1 MSIETLFRIDEDED
15 KIFISSSASSENINE
30 ILRTNSHDRVEFSDS
45 VNQVSNIDMAMDL
58 GGLDV
63 EDDDYLSDLDSDT
76 NSPVIRAVDDIIKKA
91 YGLRASDIHIEPYE
105 KMVLVRYRVDG
116 SLIDG
121 AKLPFISMK
130 PLIARIKIISGL
142 NITEK
147 RKPQDG
153 RSFINIAGH
162 KLDLRISFI
171 PGQHGERCV
180 IRILDSKGLDDII
193 KNSSKSKRYNKILK
207 MSRRKNGFL
216 IVCGPTGS
224 GKSTTMYGIIE
235 KIRSS
240 KINILTIED
249 PVEYEIQGISQT
261 QVDEQNGMGFSDGL
275 RSILRQDPDVILVG
289 EIRDSETAKMS
300 VQSSLTGHMVFSTL
314 HTNSAIGTITRLVNL
329 GIDKILIESSLTGV
343 ISQRLVKKLCDCC
356 VKSNTEIDLYNRT
369 IKEKNKAV
377 GCVKC
382 NHTGYHGRVAVY
394 GIIENDKKFKKFLHG
409 DIDKSSIND
418 GLIDDCIDLVEDG
431 VCDILELESLYLS
444 K

>member
-1 MSIETLFRIDEDED
+1 MSIETLFRIEED
-15 KIFISSSASSENINE
+15 KIFISAAASSESINE
-30 ILRTNSHDRVEFSDS
+30 ILRTNSYNSVEF
-45 VNQVSNIDMAMDL
+45 IDKIDNVGEIDIVMDL
-58 GGLDV
+58 EGLDNS
-63 EDDDYLSDLDSDT
+63 DDDHLSNLDNDT
-76 NSPVIRAVDDIIKKA
+76 NSPIIKAVDDIIKKA
-91 YGLRASDIHIEPYE
+91 YSLRASDIHIEPYE
-105 KMVLVRYRVDG
+105 KLVLVRYRVDG

-121 AKLPFISMK
+121 AKLPFASIK

-153 RSFINIAGH
+153 RSFINVGGH

-180 IRILDSKGLDDII
+180 MRILDSKGLDNII
-193 KNSSKSKRYNKILK
+193 KNSSKSQRYNKILK
-207 MSRRKNGFL
+207 MGRRKNGFL

-235 KIRSS
+235 KIKSS

-249 PVEYEIQGISQT
+249 PIEYEIPGISQT
-261 QVDEQNGMGFSDGL
+261 QVDEANGMGFSDGL

-289 EIRDSETAKMS
+289 EIRDAETARMS

-329 GIDKILIESSLTGV
+329 GIDKTLIESSLTGV
-343 ISQRLVKKLCDCC
+343 ISQRLIKKLCKCA
-356 VKSNTEIDLYNRT
+356 KSSNTIIDLYNRK
-369 IKEKNKAV
+369 IKEKNKAE
-377 GCVKC
+377 GCENC
-382 NHTGYHGRVAVY
+382 NHTGYLGRVAVY
-394 GIIENDKKFKKFLHG
+394 GIIENDKLFKQFLHG
-409 DIDKSSIND
+409 KIDKSEVDD
-418 GLIDDCIDLVEDG
+418 GLIDDCIDLVEEG
-431 VCDILELESLYLS
+431 VCDILELEALYLS